1 MTRRERRALG
11 RFAADLQRRQ
21 LVKDF
26 ETMLLAGDAANSK
39 APLVFFGGS
48 SRLCATASLYSVLA
62 APLMVST
69 RTSPRLCKLTFL

>member
-39 APLVFFGGS
+39 APLVFQGLF
-48 SRLCATASLYSVLA
+48 
-62 APLMVST
+62 
-69 RTSPRLCKLTFL
+69 